1 MNMKRVICIY
11 PQDKSTDFLLPV
23 YEQLEQMPNFVGFR
37 FNTMTSPQT
46 KELYTSTNFDKESL
60 LVFLG
65 HGASNRLYGSVDEK
79 GTKQEL
85 FNKDN
90 TDHIRNLDF
99 FCIACRSNE
108 FAHNHFQNYIG
119 FGDITSD
126 FSEIEAER
134 NLGDSHYMNWATEE
148 DLSVFQQE
156 FTGAIVDAIR
166 LTNCKSLSSIYKM
179 LKLCFN
185 KRIATLL
192 VNKNISNYRHIA
204 DMLFDV
210 TNDIECNHIHNTRIN
225 E

>member
-1 MNMKRVICIY
+1 MRRLVCIF
-11 PQDKSTDFLLPV
+11 PEDVSTDFLLPI
-23 YEQLEQMPNFVGFR
+23 YRQLENLSEFVGYR
-37 FNTMTSPQT
+37 FNTLDSQ
-46 KELYTSTNFDKESL
+46 KKNNLYETLNQLEDNSL
-60 LVFLG
+60 LIFLG

-85 FNKDN
+85 FNKHN

-148 DLSVFQQE
+148 DLTVFQQE

>member
-1 MNMKRVICIY
+1 MCIF
-11 PQDKSTDFLLPV
+11 PEDVSTDFLLPI
-23 YEQLEQMPNFVGFR
+23 YRQLENLSEFFGYR
-37 FNTMTSPQT
+37 FNTLDLQKKSN
-46 KELYTSTNFDKESL
+46 LYETLYQLEDNSL
-60 LVFLG
+60 LIFLG

-90 TDHIRNLDF
+90 IDHIRNLDF

-126 FSEIEAER
+126 FSEIEEER
-134 NLGDSHYMNWATEE
+134 NLGDPHYMDWATEE
-148 DLSVFQQE
+148 DIVVFQQE

-166 LTNCKSLSSIYKM
+166 LTHCENLLSMYRMI
-179 LKLCFN
+179 KLCFN

-204 DMLFDV
+204 DLLFDV
-210 TNDIECNHIHNTRIN
+210 ANDIDCQY
-225 E
+225 

>member
-90 TDHIRNLDF
+90 IDHIRNLDF

-108 FAHNHFQNYIG
+108 FAYNFFQNYIG

-134 NLGDSHYMNWATEE
+134 NLGNPHYMDWATEE
-148 DLSVFQQE
+148 DLIVFQQE

-166 LTNCKSLSSIYKM
+166 LTHCDNLSSMYKM
-179 LKLCFN
+179 MKLCFN

-192 VNKNISNYRHIA
+192 VKKNVSNYRYIA
-204 DMLFDV
+204 DLLFDV
-210 TNDIECNHIHNTRIN
+210 TNNIDYCHIPHTSNK
-225 E
+225 